1 MKKKKKKNNF
11 KISSATN
18 LLSALRVNYSV
29 LISLD
34 DMSTYNCH
42 AAIEVVDTN
51 SRTE

>member
-1 MKKKKKKNNF
+1 MKKKKKI

-18 LLSALRVNYSV
+18 LLSTLRVNYSV

-34 DMSTYNCH
+34 DMSAYNCH

-51 SRTE
+51 SHTE